1 MSPFAAAATA
11 TRLAPENRD
20 IVRPSQLERV
30 VEFESARWL
39 PSLLSDLRSLETSG
53 LEIPGVGDLR
63 VAHATADNV
72 RRLLTVTVAA
82 PLSEPL
88 PEPALAPFSGGGVAL
103 TWNLGNRELTFT
115 VYPEHE
121 DFVFVRTDDNDE
133 PIEDGVLTLNQ
144 SSQLSNVIKAFLA
157 NAVR

>member
-1 MSPFAAAATA
+1 MSPFAATATA
-11 TRLAPENRD
+11 ARLAPTNPDLARA
-20 IVRPSQLERV
+20 SQLERV
-30 VEFESARWL
+30 VGFESARWL
-39 PSLLSDLRSLETSG
+39 PSLLSELRSLETSG
-53 LEIPGVGDLR
+53 ANVRGVGDLR

-72 RRLLTVTVAA
+72 RRLLMVTAEAA
-82 PLSEPL
+82 IRDPL

-121 DFVFVRTDDNDE
+121 DFIFERTDDNDE
-133 PIEDGVLTLNQ
+133 RIQDGVLALSQTD
-144 SSQLSNVIKAFLA
+144 QLSHLITAFLT